1 MTDIEKL
8 MDNNQARAREEAA
21 YAAGIRWAV
30 REANRKKKLR
40 ELTHAFWLT
49 NVLTGAVAVFAAL
62 NIVESDMPGG
72 IATLLLV
79 FVGLVIAARLEE
91 LADAYR

>member
-1 MTDIEKL
+1 MSDIEKL
-8 MDNNQARAREEAA
+8 MDTNQARAREEAA
-21 YAAGIRWAV
+21 YAAGIRWAE
-30 REANRKKKLR
+30 REAIRKKRLR

-62 NIVESDMPGG
+62 NVIESDLSGG
-72 IATLLLV
+72 IATILLV
-79 FVGLVIAARLEE
+79 FIGVVIAARLEE

>member
-8 MDNNQARAREEAA
+8 MNDNHARAREEAA
-21 YAAGIRWAV
+21 YAAGIRWAE
-30 REANRKKKLR
+30 REAIRKKRLR

-62 NIVESDMPGG
+62 NIVESDLSGG
-72 IATLLLV
+72 IVTILLV
-79 FVGLVIAARLEE
+79 LVGVVIAASLEG
-91 LADAYR
+91 LSDAYR